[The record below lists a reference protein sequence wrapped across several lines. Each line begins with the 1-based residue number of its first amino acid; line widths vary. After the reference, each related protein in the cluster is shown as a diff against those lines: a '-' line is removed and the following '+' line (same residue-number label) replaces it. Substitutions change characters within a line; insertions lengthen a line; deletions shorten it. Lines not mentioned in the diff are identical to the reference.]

1 MRYTGLLLL
10 QHDERVEKMTT
21 DFKVCSIDGCGGTYR
36 IRRGWCY
43 SHYSRWLR
51 HGDPHGGGSKLYFT
65 PEDAF
70 AARTEWQGDC
80 LVWTSTAKQAGY
92 GVLQVDGAL
101 MKAHR
106 YAWQRVHGP
115 LSPDEHIDHMC
126 HNTACCN
133 VNHLRIV
140 THSENMY
147 NRAGASKNSRSGYR
161 NVTWS
166 KGAKKW
172 QVAVTKDRKQHYF
185 GLFEDIEEAVKVAAD
200 ARRQL
205 FKEYAGRS

>member
-1 MRYTGLLLL
+1 
-10 QHDERVEKMTT
+10 MTA
-21 DFKVCSIDGCGGTYR
+21 VCSIKGCGRSGR
-36 IRRGWCY
+36 MRRGWCGR
-43 SHYSRWLR
+43 HYSRWLR
-51 HGDPHGGGSKLYFT
+51 HGDPLGGGSILYDT
-65 PEDAF
+65 AEDAF
-70 AARTEWQGDC
+70 AARTEWQGNC
-80 LVWTSTAKQAGY
+80 LVWTSTALQAGY

-115 LSPDEHIDHMC
+115 LSSDEHIDHMC

-133 VNHLRIV
+133 VSHLRIV